1 MQTFELL
8 SHKHNSP
15 SVFYLLA
22 QGATTLSLHRLI
34 QQNGAKKSVCHC
46 VMREM
51 RILTCHMVTYTL
63 HTPTYTRPSHF
74 VTLQP
79 LSFPKQVFFV

>member
-1 MQTFELL
+1 MWHRLL
-8 SHKHNSP
+8 NCSAIKHTSP

-46 VMREM
+46 VKREM
-51 RILTCHMVTYTL
+51 RILTCNMVTYTL
-63 HTPTYTRPSHF
+63 HTHAHLHCI
-74 VTLQP
+74 TLQP